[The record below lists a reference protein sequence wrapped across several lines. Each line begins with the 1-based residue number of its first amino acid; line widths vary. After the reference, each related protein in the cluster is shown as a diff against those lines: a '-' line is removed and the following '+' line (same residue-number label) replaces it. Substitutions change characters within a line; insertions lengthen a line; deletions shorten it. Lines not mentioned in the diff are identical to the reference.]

1 MFNRMQNIWKAVW
14 LFLAGEFLQAWIWP
28 LAVTTGGVVIGW
40 LQEFPL
46 FYLYLAA
53 VLLFAASSTALL
65 RFSEWRYRNRVADKL
80 GFHRL
85 RIDKV
90 LDENGV
96 VKAPRIGA
104 LLSSKALFPITL
116 KTVDVKTKFDNLYP
130 PKKPFQQTK
139 FTVPV
144 EGGGWFDDHY
154 IVIPEKRSG
163 VI

>member
-53 VLLFAASSTALL
+53 VLLFAASSTTLL

-96 VKAPRIGA
+96 VKALRIGA
-104 LLSSKALFPITL
+104 LLSSKALFPISSKALFPITL
-116 KTVDVKTKFDNLYP
+116 KTVDVKAKFDNLYP
-130 PKKPFQQTK
+130 PKSSKKTFPT
-139 FTVPV
+139 
-144 EGGGWFDDHY
+144 D
-154 IVIPEKRSG
+154 
-163 VI
+163 